1 MAILWSRFFRGTL
14 QFWMSLQLLQLGW
27 GRQSWLGTGDHFWG
41 DSRTPFAVANK
52 GANSHTDTLLNIP
65 KKSSRYV
72 KLNCLLDSFLG
83 FFSGETKAEIY
94 DTQDRK
100 IQVCIKYIFLYVHN
114 IILVVLSS
122 QHLGRGKFHSENP
135 SEKKKTKAIQGFGGP
150 RFGTGR
156 WLQGHN
162 EDWFKRGLDNGKGVY
177 WYTTLERIE
186 VPQPPMYYVYCDF
199 PNNSS
204 TFWGLRHPLS
214 WWCNFWG
221 ELTQVLS

>member
-135 SEKKKTKAIQGFGGP
+135 SEKKKTKAIQGFGVQGLALAGGCKVTTKIGSKEDLITERGCTGTP
-150 RFGTGR
+150 PWKGSRFRNPPCIMFIVIFPTTHPPFGGCAI
-156 WLQGHN
+156 HFH
-162 EDWFKRGLDNGKGVY
+162 DGV
-177 WYTTLERIE
+177 I
-186 VPQPPMYYVYCDF
+186 F
-199 PNNSS
+199 GGS
-204 TFWGLRHPLS
+204 
-214 WWCNFWG
+214 
-221 ELTQVLS
+221 